1 MTPPMPG
8 APGHLS
14 LNRKEEGHVSRIPR
28 FQEHLKTGF
37 TAEAVSAARY
47 RAFAAR
53 AEHDGM
59 PRLAARWRHLAAAKD
74 GLAIRLLAAAE
85 QVRGRDSDLGSA
97 IAEERFENDVLY
109 PKIIRDISDPAEQS
123 TAEVFGRLVTDQIEH
138 LRELEALRRDL
149 GAAQG
154 DVQLPP
160 ETAAGSPAPGGP
172 QASATASAA
181 TP

>member
-1 MTPPMPG
+1 
-8 APGHLS
+8 
-14 LNRKEEGHVSRIPR
+14 VSRIPR

-53 AEHDGM
+53 AEQDGM
-59 PRLAARWRHLAAAKD
+59 PRLAARWRRLAAAKD
-74 GLAIRLLAAAE
+74 GLAVRLLVAAE
-85 QVRGRDSDLGSA
+85 QVRGLDSDLGSA

-109 PKIIRDISDPAEQS
+109 PKIIRDLADPAEQHA
-123 TAEVFGRLVTDQIEH
+123 TEVFRRLAADQVEH
-138 LRELEALRRDL
+138 LRQLEALRREL

-160 ETAAGSPAPGGP
+160 ETDAGSAAAAGLRTPA
-172 QASATASAA
+172 SASAA
-181 TP
+181 NP

>member
-1 MTPPMPG
+1 M
-8 APGHLS
+8 
-14 LNRKEEGHVSRIPR
+14 SRIPR

-53 AEHDGM
+53 AEKDGM
-59 PRLAARWRHLAAAKD
+59 PRLAARWRRLAAAKD
-74 GLAIRLLAAAE
+74 ELAVRLLVAAG
-85 QVRGRDSDLGSA
+85 QVRGLDSDLASA

-109 PKIIRDISDPAEQS
+109 PKIIREITDPGEQPAAAAFS
-123 TAEVFGRLVTDQIEH
+123 QLLAAQVEH

-154 DVQLPP
+154 DVQPP
-160 ETAAGSPAPGGP
+160 SGADAGPPAPSTLP
-172 QASATASAA
+172 ATATASAA
-181 TP
+181 RS

>member
-1 MTPPMPG
+1 M
-8 APGHLS
+8 
-14 LNRKEEGHVSRIPR
+14 SRIPR

-47 RAFAAR
+47 RAYAAR
-53 AEHDGM
+53 AEEDGM
-59 PRLAARWRHLAAAKD
+59 PRLAARWRRLAAAKD
-74 GLAIRLLAAAE
+74 RLAVHLLVAAE
-85 QVRGRDSDLGSA
+85 QVRGLDSDLGTA

-109 PKIIRDISDPAEQS
+109 PKIIREITDPREQQ
-123 TAEVFGRLVTDQIEH
+123 TAAVFRQLVADQVEH

-160 ETAAGSPAPGGP
+160 EADAGSPP
-172 QASATASAA
+172 SAARPASAA
-181 TP
+181 APGIAP

>member
-1 MTPPMPG
+1 
-8 APGHLS
+8 
-14 LNRKEEGHVSRIPR
+14 VSRIPR

-53 AEHDGM
+53 AEKDGM
-59 PRLAARWRHLAAAKD
+59 PRLAARWRRLAAAKD
-74 GLAIRLLAAAE
+74 GLAVRLLVAAD
-85 QVRGRDSDLGSA
+85 QVRGLDSDLGSA

-109 PKIIRDISDPAEQS
+109 PKIIRDIADPAEQP
-123 TAEVFGRLVTDQIEH
+123 TAEVFRQLVAAQVEH

-160 ETAAGSPAPGGP
+160 EVDAGSPPAAALPAP
-172 QASATASAA
+172 ATASAA
-181 TP
+181 TT

>member
-1 MTPPMPG
+1 M
-8 APGHLS
+8 
-14 LNRKEEGHVSRIPR
+14 SRIPR

-53 AEHDGM
+53 AEEDGM
-59 PRLAARWRHLAAAKD
+59 PRLAARWRRLAAAKD
-74 GLAIRLLAAAE
+74 RLAVRLLVAAE
-85 QVRGRDSDLGSA
+85 QVRGLDSDLGTA

-109 PKIIRDISDPAEQS
+109 PKIIREITDPGEQQ
-123 TAEVFGRLVTDQIEH
+123 TAAVFRQLVADQAEH

-149 GAAQG
+149 GAAQS

-160 ETAAGSPAPGGP
+160 EVDAGSPPPAARP
-172 QASATASAA
+172 ASAA
-181 TP
+181 ASGITP